1 MHLLYIGGMT
11 VGARDSG
18 SRQSM
23 WEEAVE
29 SAAGRCVHPFYE
41 RLDRIF
47 ELLYARMG
55 RPGLDPGRSKG
66 RIRSGRSRGG
76 RPNPHS
82 HKVEHAVAMETGIR
96 VDDRYRY
103 DDHD

>member
-1 MHLLYIGGMT
+1 M
-11 VGARDSG
+11 VGVRASG

-23 WEEAVE
+23 WEAAAE
-29 SAAGRCVHPFYE
+29 SAAGCVHPFYE

-66 RIRSGRSRGG
+66 WTRSGRSRGG
-76 RPNPHS
+76 GPNPHS
-82 HKVEHAVAMETGIR
+82 HKVEHAVVMETGIR

-103 DDHD
+103 GDHD